1 VFQCLIVDGENAGD
15 DALRNAERYV
25 IEDAEFKEFIERH
38 SHVKVLVP
46 EYSYMIKNS
55 YLILDEYVS
64 GVQLFVLTR
73 WSFLSIFLE
82 IRIPKLIL

>member
-1 VFQCLIVDGENAGD
+1 MSLLYPHLCLRQVFQCLIVDGENAGD

-64 GVQLFVLTR
+64 GV
-73 WSFLSIFLE
+73 LSM
-82 IRIPKLIL
+82 PKQKC

>member
-1 VFQCLIVDGENAGD
+1 MDGENEGE

-25 IEDAEFKEFIERH
+25 IKDEEFTSFINRH

-64 GVQLFVLTR
+64 EFV
-73 WSFLSIFLE
+73 
-82 IRIPKLIL
+82 